1 MKKFASFIFF
11 IFLFTGCSKEPQ
23 QVHAPQTIQYKEFDT
38 APVPKSSIAPVV
50 DVVHSGSAVMVQF
63 LVTTDGNARDANVLK
78 SSNIAILDQAAIRAI
93 ENTVFTPAMLNG
105 NLVEVRTELEIL
117 FPANQKKSAP
127 VTAITR
133 DELDHVYHTQVTST
147 LEELGMKLTDQQKL
161 DFAVNFQSQVSE
173 SNIEVSALHLEEEI
187 SFLKN
192 EIQNFIYH
200 MNYGEGS
207 LQSGVQ
213 LYRSTSESRI
223 TLIAMD
229 GNVLA
234 ESHLEENDISTMDNH
249 GTRPEILAAKT
260 KEYGVATRYS
270 KTLHKKFLYVAYG
283 CDEEEGDDRRIY
295 VRFSKAMNE
304 IQEQRALRVYEDELI
319 KALSAADV
327 DMDASQRISFLNSF
341 AVKLKSKLAEK
352 NIDSD
357 LEQNEK
363 VVKAYTV
370 KLEEKSQEIA
380 DALKLELGTFIDY
393 IRNAGSDLQASSEIY
408 AQSADIRITLIDLDG
423 VVLADSELDRGR
435 VAQLENHGSRP
446 EVAQSNMIPYGII
459 SRFSNTLQQKFV
471 YISHR
476 LAEPVK
482 GIQYVRLARSLR
494 SDYSRI
500 RMDEDEIMD
509 MYVSLI
515 EKSLGRS
522 GVSLS
527 ANQDRNFSDHFKTI
541 SSKRNNEMKMD
552 HKLEQYRLYIEEINH
567 AFDAARVELNDNQED
582 IFFQTYKENVIR
594 EFSASGDIDA
604 VENEESVRTYYKNLT
619 TKAQQ
624 QQQKKKKMVKR
635 DGLAITYYDNGR
647 IKEKGQ
653 YKAGKKDGDWKN
665 YNQKGKLLTI
675 VTYDQGK
682 AIKTEN
688 PGAIQ
693 DSVIYHENGRI
704 KMQGITN
711 AGKRHGEWKHY
722 DAKGKL
728 LTISIY
734 DFGDIMSQENPGAIG
749 NITEYHEN
757 GRVKAE
763 GMTNN
768 NKRDG
773 VWKFYDSRGV
783 HTKTVTYS
791 NGETL
796 KTISMIEESGPK
808 LREGAAVTYHD
819 NGRIKETGKYSKGRK
834 NGEWKEFNT
843 RGKLLKIK
851 IYDHGKVLSEQSPH
865 KIKPFLSYHDNGRI
879 KEKGVMKSGQ
889 REGEWLLYSKRGK
902 LIRTTHYL
910 DGEII
915 DKSSSGL
922 IGPITNYYD
931 NGTIKEEGIM
941 NDGQR
946 DGVWKIYDD
955 DGHHVENI
963 TYRKGKVLKQD
974 KV

>member
-1 MKKFASFIFF
+1 VA
-11 IFLFTGCSKEPQ
+11 
-23 QVHAPQTIQYKEFDT
+23 
-38 APVPKSSIAPVV
+38 
-50 DVVHSGSAVMVQF
+50 
-63 LVTTDGNARDANVLK
+63 
-78 SSNIAILDQAAIRAI
+78 
-93 ENTVFTPAMLNG
+93 
-105 NLVEVRTELEIL
+105 VRTELEIL
-117 FPANQKKSAP
+117 FPASQKKSAP

-133 DELDHVYHTQVTST
+133 DDLDDVYHTQVTST
-147 LEELGMKLTDQQKL
+147 LQELGVKLTDKQKL
-161 DFAVNFQSQVSE
+161 DFAVSFQSQISE
-173 SNIEVSALHLEEEI
+173 SNIEVNALHLEEEI

-200 MNYGEGS
+200 MNNEEGS

-213 LYRSTSESRI
+213 LYRSTSELRI
-223 TLIAMD
+223 TLIDMD

-234 ESHLEENDISTMDNH
+234 ESHLEENDIATMDNH

-270 KTLHKKFLYVAYG
+270 ETLHNKFLYVAYG
-283 CDEEEGDDRRIY
+283 YDEDNDNRRIY
-295 VRFSKAMNE
+295 VRFSKAMND
-304 IQEQRALRVYEDELI
+304 IQEQRVMRVYEDELL
-319 KALSAADV
+319 KALSASDV

-341 AVKLKSKLAEK
+341 VEKLKSKLAEK
-352 NIDSD
+352 NINSD

-363 VVKAYTV
+363 VVKAYTI

-408 AQSADIRITLIDLDG
+408 AQSADIRITLIDQDG
-423 VVLADSELDRGR
+423 VVLADSELERDR

-446 EVAQSNMIPYGII
+446 EVAQSNTIPYGVI

-500 RMDEDEIMD
+500 RMDGDEIMD

-522 GVSLS
+522 GVNLS
-527 ANQDRNFSDHFKTI
+527 ANQDRNFKDHFKSM
-541 SSKRNNEMKMD
+541 SSKRNHEIKMD
-552 HKLEQYRLYIEEINH
+552 HKLEQYRLYIEEINQ
-567 AFDAARVELNDNQED
+567 AFDAIRLEINEDQDNT
-582 IFFQTYKENVIR
+582 FFEIYKENVIR
-594 EFSASGDIDA
+594 EFSASSDIDA
-604 VENEESVRTYYKNLT
+604 VANEEAVRTYYKNMVS
-619 TKAQQ
+619 KNQQ
-624 QQQKKKKMVKR
+624 QKKMVKR
-635 DGLAITYYDNGR
+635 EGLAIIYYDNGR

-653 YKAGKKDGDWKN
+653 YKAGKKDGDWKD

-693 DSVIYHENGRI
+693 DSVVYHENGRI

-711 AGKRHGEWKHY
+711 ARKRQGEWKHY

-728 LTISIY
+728 LTITIY

-819 NGRIKETGKYSKGRK
+819 NGRIRETGKYSKGRK

-915 DKSSSGL
+915 DKSNSGL

>member
-1 MKKFASFIFF
+1 MKKFASFVFF
-11 IFLFTGCSKEPQ
+11 VFLFTGCSKVPQ
-23 QVHAPQTIQYKEFDT
+23 QVHSPQTIQYKEFDT

-63 LVTTDGNARDANVLK
+63 LVTTEGKARDANVLK
-78 SSNIAILDQAAIRAI
+78 SSNIVILDQAAIRAI

-105 NLVEVRTELEIL
+105 APVAVRTELEIL
-117 FPANQKKSAP
+117 FPASQKKSAP

-133 DELDHVYHTQVTST
+133 DDLDEVYHTQVTST
-147 LEELGMKLTDQQKL
+147 LQELGVKLTDKQKL
-161 DFAVNFQSQVSE
+161 DFAVSFQSQISE
-173 SNIEVSALHLEEEI
+173 SNIEVNALHLEEEI

-200 MNYGEGS
+200 MNNEEGS

-213 LYRSTSESRI
+213 LYRSTSELRI
-223 TLIAMD
+223 TLIDMD

-234 ESHLEENDISTMDNH
+234 ESHLEENDIATMDNH

-260 KEYGVATRYS
+260 SEYGVATRYS
-270 KTLHKKFLYVAYG
+270 ETLHKKFLYVAYG
-283 CDEEEGDDRRIY
+283 YDEEDDNRRIY
-295 VRFSKAMNE
+295 VRFSKAMND
-304 IQEQRALRVYEDELI
+304 IQEQRVLRVYEDELL
-319 KALSAADV
+319 KALSASDV

-341 AVKLKSKLAEK
+341 VEKLKSKLAEK
-352 NIDSD
+352 NINSD

-363 VVKAYTV
+363 VVKAYTI

-408 AQSADIRITLIDLDG
+408 AQSADIRITLIDQDG
-423 VVLADSELDRGR
+423 VVLADSDLDRGR

-446 EVAQSNMIPYGII
+446 EVAQSNTIPYGII

-500 RMDEDEIMD
+500 RMDGDEIMD

-522 GVSLS
+522 GVNLS
-527 ANQDRNFSDHFKTI
+527 ANQDRNFKDHFKSM
-541 SSKRNNEMKMD
+541 SSKRNHEIKMD
-552 HKLEQYRLYIEEINH
+552 HKLEQYRLYIEEINQ
-567 AFDAARVELNDNQED
+567 AFDAIRLEINEDQDNT
-582 IFFQTYKENVIR
+582 FFEIYKENVIR
-594 EFSASGDIDA
+594 EFSASSDIDA
-604 VENEESVRTYYKNLT
+604 VANEEAVRTYYKNMVS
-619 TKAQQ
+619 KNQQ
-624 QQQKKKKMVKR
+624 QKKMVKR
-635 DGLAITYYDNGR
+635 DGLAIIYYDNGR

-653 YKAGKKDGDWKN
+653 YKAGKKDGDWKD

-693 DSVIYHENGRI
+693 DSVVYHENGRI

-728 LTISIY
+728 LTITIY

-749 NITEYHEN
+749 NITEYHDN

-791 NGETL
+791 SGEIL
-796 KTISMIEESGPK
+796 KTNSMIEESGPK

-819 NGRIKETGKYSKGRK
+819 NGRIRETGKYSKGRK

-879 KEKGVMKSGQ
+879 KEKGMMKSGQ

-915 DKSSSGL
+915 DKSNSGL

-955 DGHHVENI
+955 DGRHVENI